1 MALFEQPRP
10 KSKTRSFP
18 FVAAGLVLLAA
29 ALMAACAYQGMQ
41 RKASP
46 SPSPALPEAQE
57 QVDGDGFVEVDWD
70 WWRSANPDVVAW
82 VQVPGT
88 SISQPVC
95 QAPADDPDFYN
106 SHDAMRGWSPLGCP
120 FLHAD
125 NAADGVV
132 GSRNAVIQGH
142 NISSPES
149 PVFAEMAGFADE
161 GFAAEHALVLLQTP
175 DEKLTLTPFCVE
187 VLPYAGSADV
197 LATDF
202 ESDAQFERYVAER
215 MDASALVLSDPPTR
229 QMWTLSTCSYRL
241 TPSDERTVVHCK
253 AVKTAKTAYAEGG
266 AS

>member
-1 MALFEQPRP
+1 MTLFEQPQP
-10 KSKTRSFP
+10 KGKTRSLP
-18 FVAAGLVLLAA
+18 FVAAGLVLVAA
-29 ALMAACAYQGMQ
+29 ALIAACAYQGMQ

-46 SPSPALPEAQE
+46 SPSPDAPEAQA

-70 WWRSANPDVVAW
+70 WWRSANPDMVAW

-125 NAADGVV
+125 NAAGGVS

-142 NISSPES
+142 NISSSVS
-149 PVFAEMAGFADE
+149 PVFAEVAGFADE
-161 GFAAEHALVLLQTP
+161 GFAEAHPLVLLQTP
-175 DEKLTLTPFCVE
+175 YEKLTLTPFCVE

-215 MDASALVLSDPPTR
+215 MDASMLVLCDPPAR

-253 AVKTAKTAYAEGG
+253 AVEKVDTACGEGG